1 MAVIGNNSEP
11 NGAVSQDLSKIQT
24 VETATKLSET
34 KITAQNLKK
43 DIDNTANTK
52 VETDGQT

>member
-52 VETDGQT
+52 VETDG

>member
-1 MAVIGNNSEP
+1 MAVIGNNRQLD
-11 NGAVSQDLSKIQT
+11 GAVSQDLSKIQT

-34 KITAQNLKK
+34 KITAQNLKRRY
-43 DIDNTANTK
+43 IANTK